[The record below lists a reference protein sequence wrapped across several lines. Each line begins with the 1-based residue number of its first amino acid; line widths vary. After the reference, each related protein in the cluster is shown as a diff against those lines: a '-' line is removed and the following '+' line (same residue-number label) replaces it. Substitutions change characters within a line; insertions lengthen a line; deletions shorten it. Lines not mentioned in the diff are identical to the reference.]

1 MMQVIRRKDAIAQGL
16 KRYFTGK
23 PCKHQHIAERNASD
37 GQCMECAKAKCKRM
51 RVKHKDKR
59 LAYAAQ
65 YRKNNRDIIAE
76 RTADW
81 RQRNTD
87 AIKAYSKEYYWQNL
101 QSCKRRRKEWGE
113 KNREYVLRLRKEY
126 YENNLEK
133 CKASSQRWKAN
144 NKDRISIYNAMKR
157 PEREERLRKATPDWV
172 DMNAII
178 LKYKERDCMTQ
189 VTGLPHHVDH
199 KVPLK
204 GENICGLHVPWNL
217 RVIPARDNLSK
228 SNKWETV

>member
-1 MMQVIRRKDAIAQGL
+1 MQIIRRKDAIAQGL
-16 KRYFTGK
+16 KRYFTGE
-23 PCKHQHIAERNASD
+23 PCKRGHISEKNVSDYRCLQCAAEKARERRWRDPEAARKKAREWRN
-37 GQCMECAKAKCKRM
+37 
-51 RVKHKDKR
+51 
-59 LAYAAQ
+59 
-65 YRKNNRDIIAE
+65 
-76 RTADW
+76 
-81 RQRNTD
+81 
-87 AIKAYSKEYYWQNL
+87 
-101 QSCKRRRKEWGE
+101 
-113 KNREYVLRLRKEY
+113 KNREKINERNRQRHAANPEKHRAVAMRFYWDNWETCRQWRKDWWQANKE
-126 YENNLEK
+126 ENQKKQREAYKQNREVFLS
-133 CKASSQRWKAN
+133 ASRRWKAK

-172 DMNAII
+172 DMDAII